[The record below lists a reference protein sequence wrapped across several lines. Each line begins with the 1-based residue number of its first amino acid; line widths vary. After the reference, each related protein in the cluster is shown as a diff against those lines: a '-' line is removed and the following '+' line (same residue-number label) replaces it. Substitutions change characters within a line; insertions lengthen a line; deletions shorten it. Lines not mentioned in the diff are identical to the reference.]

1 MKQEFSDPSVPYYD
15 ALLRFAIRKTGNSN
29 DAQEIVQ
36 ETFLRYRQ
44 SDKSLEG
51 DYLRNYLFVIVRNLI
66 CDRQK
71 RMGPEIKAKN
81 EYATIYTQSE
91 AENPSAIAENRDFL
105 SAAREFVAGL
115 PDRDQ
120 KVFRLKFLENWES
133 PEIAAMV
140 ETSPGNVRKILCEI
154 MRKLRK
160 RFVES

>member
-1 MKQEFSDPSVPYYD
+1 MKQEFSNPSVPYYD

-66 CDRQK
+66 CDRLK
-71 RMGPEIKAKN
+71 RKGTEIKAREK
-81 EYATIYTQSE
+81 YAAVQTPNST
-91 AENPSAIAENRDFL
+91 ENPAAIVENRDFF
-105 SAAREFVAGL
+105 SVAREFVAGL

-120 KVFRLKFLENWES
+120 KIFRLKFLEDWES
-133 PEIAAMV
+133 PEIAEMV

-154 MRKLRK
+154 MRKLRE
-160 RFVES
+160 RFVEN